1 MVSHYRILSEL
12 GAGGMGVLY
21 KAEDTRLHRPVA
33 LKFLSEACAR
43 DQQSLE
49 RFRREGRAASAL
61 NHPNICTI
69 YSIEEHEGQPFI
81 AMEYLEGET
90 VKERIAKGLFSTD
103 DLVKVGMQ
111 IADALDAAHSRGI
124 IHRDIKPANIFIT
137 NRGEAKA
144 LDFGL
149 AKLADDPDELET
161 QTASPGDAATRD
173 GNLTSPGAAV
183 GTVAYMSPE
192 QARGQKVD
200 SRTDLFAL
208 GVVLYEMATGQQAFT
223 GTSTAVLYDAILN
236 RDPVSIREIKPSLPP
251 ELETIVGKA
260 IEKERGLRYQH
271 ASELRTDLMR
281 LKRSSDSGRVPA
293 ALVPAANRARLAI
306 AIVGVLAI
314 LAVGMYVFRST
325 AVPPTP
331 LNPSSVAV
339 MYFEDLSDADDSE
352 GLGRLMT
359 SLLTTELSQ
368 VGDLEVVSRQRL
380 NDLAREL
387 GHATGVVDSTVA
399 TEVARMA
406 GVGTMVLG
414 QVAQAG
420 GRIVISADLV
430 DVETGRLLA
439 TPRTEGQ
446 GTDEVF
452 TMAEALG
459 SEIRR
464 ELRGTLSGAES
475 GAIGAGA
482 LLTGSVEAYRAYAQA
497 ENLFHQGG
505 FEEAA
510 ARFREA
516 VNIDPNFAM
525 AHYRLGVASFAS
537 GNESEAR
544 EASAAAVERL
554 DSLEDSVQQ
563 AVRANHAIVGGDWGD
578 AVPAI
583 EAVLRQEPDNQEAL
597 WIMGALYLYYSQ
609 SPDPEKLDRLS
620 AMVTELDPNMDFV
633 YSPLSWAYAYQGL
646 MMEQMTP

>member
-1 MVSHYRILSEL
+1 MVGHYRILSEL

-33 LKFLSEACAR
+33 LKFLSGECVR
-43 DQQSLE
+43 DHQALE

-69 YSIEEHEGQPFI
+69 YGIDEHEGQPFI

-90 VKERIAKGLFSTD
+90 VKERIEKRAFSSD
-103 DLVKVGMQ
+103 ELIKAGMQ

-137 NRGEAKA
+137 ERGEAKA

-149 AKLADDPDELET
+149 AKLAEDEPDDHDP
-161 QTASPGDAATRD
+161 PDAATRD

-192 QARGQKVD
+192 QARGQKID
-200 SRTDLFAL
+200 SRTDLFSL
-208 GVVLYEMATGQQAFT
+208 GVVLYEMATGRQAFT
-223 GTSTAVLYDAILN
+223 GTSTAVLYDSILN
-236 RDPVSIREIKPSLPP
+236 RDPASVREINPSLPQ
-251 ELETIVGKA
+251 ELEAIVTKA
-260 IEKERGLRYQH
+260 LEKDRGLRYQN
-271 ASELRTDLMR
+271 ASEIRTDLLR
-281 LKRSSDSGRVPA
+281 LKRSSDSGRVA
-293 ALVPAANRARLAI
+293 AAVSSGPGRLRWGLALAGALVLGAVGLFYAFQTPPVPAA
-306 AIVGVLAI
+306 
-314 LAVGMYVFRST
+314 
-325 AVPPTP
+325 PPP
-331 LNPSSVAV
+331 NSGSLAV
-339 MYFEDLSDADDSE
+339 MYFEDLGDADDSE

-368 VGDLEVVSRQRL
+368 AGDLDVVSRQRL

-387 GHATGVVDSTVA
+387 GHDTGLVDSTVA

-420 GRIVISADLV
+420 GRVVVSADLV

-439 TPRTEGQ
+439 SPRTEGQ

-452 TMAEALG
+452 SMAEALG
-459 SEIRR
+459 LQIRG
-464 ELRGTLSGAES
+464 ELRVGTTVAVDGRTLGS
-475 GAIGAGA
+475 GA
-482 LLTGSVEAYRAYAQA
+482 LLTGSVEAYRAYAEA
-497 ENLFHQGG
+497 ESVFQQGG

-516 VNIDPNFAM
+516 VVLDPDFAM
-525 AHYRLGVASFAS
+525 AHYRLGIASFAS

-544 EASAAAVERL
+544 AASAAAVERIET
-554 DSLEDSVQQ
+554 LEPSVQQ
-563 AVRANHAIVGGDWGD
+563 AVRANHAIVEGDWDG
-578 AVPAI
+578 AVPAV
-583 EAVLRQEPDNQEAL
+583 EAALGSQPGNQEAL
-597 WIMGALYLYYSQ
+597 WLMGALYLYYSQ
-609 SPDPEKLDRLS
+609 SPDPDRMGSLS
-620 AMVTELDPNMDFV
+620 VMVTELDPEMDFV

-646 MMEQMTP
+646 MMEPMTP